1 MHLEDY
7 VHIRCSKNHH
17 NLNLEF
23 SQLSQAQ
30 EDDLSERHRQEFFI
44 PLPAVRISFLVV
56 TY

>member
-7 VHIRCSKNHH
+7 VHIKCNKNRH

-30 EDDLSERHRQEFFI
+30 EDDLSKRRHQEFFI
-44 PLPAVRISFLVV
+44 PLLAVRIFFLVV

>member
-7 VHIRCSKNHH
+7 VHIICNKNHH

-30 EDDLSERHRQEFFI
+30 EDDLGEQRRQEFFI
-44 PLPAVRISFLVV
+44 PLPVVRISSLAV

>member
-7 VHIRCSKNHH
+7 VHIRCNKSHH

-23 SQLSQAQ
+23 SQLGQAQ
-30 EDDLSERHRQEFFI
+30 EDDLVDQHRQEFFKL
-44 PLPAVRISFLVV
+44 LPAVRISFLVI

>member
-7 VHIRCSKNHH
+7 VHIRCNKNHH

-30 EDDLSERHRQEFFI
+30 EDDLSKRRHQEFFI
-44 PLPAVRISFLVV
+44 PLLAVRIFFLVV